1 MAAGT
6 PNAASFASS
15 SAGVLPL
22 VLLLLLLLLLLPSDA
37 GGGAAG
43 AGAAAGAFADA
54 AVALLAALFASA
66 SRMAAS
72 AASWPRM
79 CSSMRAAT
87 ASTTAAR
94 EPCSGA
100 SDFADAACSRRLS
113 SHKVAALVFLRIAGD
128 ADASAAGAFAPAAKM
143 PPMPP
148 PCIERAAEA
157 V

>member
-66 SRMAAS
+66 IRMAAS

-128 ADASAAGAFAPAAKM
+128 ADASSCGCCA
-143 PPMPP
+143 
-148 PCIERAAEA
+148 RALACHSFLA
-157 V
+157 QYFG